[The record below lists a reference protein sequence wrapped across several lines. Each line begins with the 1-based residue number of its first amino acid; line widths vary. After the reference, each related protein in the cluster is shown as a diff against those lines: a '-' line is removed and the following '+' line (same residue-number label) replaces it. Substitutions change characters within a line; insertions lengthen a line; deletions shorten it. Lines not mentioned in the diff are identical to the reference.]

1 MSTAPDRRSRKRLAT
16 RQAISDAATRLFIER
31 GFDQVTVDDI
41 AEAADVGRMT
51 VFNHFQRKEDMFFDR
66 DAEGRELLVAALR
79 DKAPQQAP
87 LEALRQLAH
96 QLVRDDHPALAF
108 SQRSSSFVLAV
119 ATSEALKARA
129 RAIRD
134 ELEMALAQA
143 LAQSAGRSAPD
154 ADAEFAASL
163 LLASWSCAYLQ
174 AHEIY
179 RGSADVAQAQAWFL
193 RRMEQGCSA
202 VRAALAGTPYA

>member
-66 DAEGRELLVAALR
+66 DAEGRELLLAALAG
-79 DKAPQQAP
+79 KAPEQSP
-87 LEALRQLAH
+87 LEALRQLAQ
-96 QLVRDDHPALAF
+96 QLVREQHPALAF
-108 SQRSSSFVLAV
+108 SERSSSFVAAV
-119 ATSEALKARA
+119 GASEALKARA

-134 ELEMALAQA
+134 ELEAALAQA
-143 LAQSAGRSAPD
+143 LARSAGRAAPD
-154 ADAEFAASL
+154 ADAEFAAGL

-174 AHEIY
+174 AHQQY
-179 RGSADVAQAQAWFL
+179 RHSADAAQAQAWFL
-193 RRMEQGCSA
+193 ARAEQGCAA
-202 VRAALAGTPYA
+202 VRAALAGTPYV

>member
-1 MSTAPDRRSRKRLAT
+1 MRLAT

-66 DAEGRELLVAALR
+66 DVEGRELLMAALAG
-79 DKAPQQAP
+79 KAPAQAP

-108 SQRSSSFVLAV
+108 SQRSSSFVAAV
-119 ATSEALKARA
+119 GASEALKARA

-134 ELEMALAQA
+134 ELAMAQA
-143 LAQSAGRSAPD
+143 LAQSAGRTVPD
-154 ADAEFAASL
+154 ADGEFAASL
-163 LLASWSCAYLQ
+163 LLAGWTSAYLQ
-174 AHEIY
+174 AHALY
-179 RGSADVAQAQAWFL
+179 RRSADAAQAQAWFL
-193 RRMEQGCSA
+193 TRVEQGCAA